1 MVFQKEKYF
10 KLSMKKR
17 YLLLLLVGFYPANF
31 LMAQTTDEIIR
42 KVKAK
47 VEKVNDYEARGT
59 LKTNVSFIKTP
70 VADVKIYFKRPE
82 KVKIKNESGISL
94 VPKGATNI
102 NISNVF
108 EKIGEYDVV
117 DAGKEAG
124 TGFRIIKLLPENEES
139 DIVLATLYIDESFLV
154 IRKAKITSKE
164 NGTHELELSYG
175 KYTEYG
181 LPDKLIFT
189 FNVKDYKLP
198 KGVAFDYDD
207 GSDKKKAPGQKDEK
221 GKVEITYSEYKIN
234 KGLSDSVF
242 Q

>member
-1 MVFQKEKYF
+1 
-10 KLSMKKR
+10 MKR
-17 YLLLLLVGFYPANF
+17 CFLLLLMTGFYSTGW
-31 LMAQTTDEIIR
+31 LMAQTADEIIR

-47 VEKVNDYEARGT
+47 VEKVNDYEASGT

-70 VADVKIYFKRPE
+70 VADVKIYFKKPQ

-94 VPKGATNI
+94 VPKGAINI

-108 EKIGEYDVV
+108 EKIGEYDIL
-117 DAGKEAG
+117 DAGKEGG
-124 TGFRIIKLLPENEES
+124 TGLRIIKLLPKKEES
-139 DIVLATLYIDESFLV
+139 DIVLATLYIEESSLV

-175 KYTEYG
+175 KYTDYG

-198 KGVAFDYDD
+198 KGIVLDYDD
-207 GSDKKKAPGQKDEK
+207 GIDKKKTPGQKDEK

-234 KGLSDSVF
+234 KGVSDSVF